1 MRCSED
7 SCKKYMQQALRNNG
21 CFSWGVDQIIRPT
34 EKEDRVLPP
43 TEVISSSDF
52 SPGSEGQMY
61 HK

>member
-21 CFSWGVDQIIRPT
+21 CLSWGVDQIIRPT